1 MDGPIRGRDE
11 SPADATPPRQFSRG
25 GRSETPLARTESPAD
40 GDSGLA
46 PQISKPAPGKYVP
59 VHLRNR

>member
-1 MDGPIRGRDE
+1 MDGPTRGRDE
-11 SPADATPPRQFSRG
+11 SPADAMPPRQFSRG

-40 GDSGLA
+40 GDTGPPL
-46 PQISKPAPGKYVP
+46 QISKPAPGRYVP